1 MLNTSTVKVRAKDT
15 LKGIFTLGGAKYRRP
30 RCYFWGPRGVSY
42 EEPSTSKSVSQ
53 EVMHFTVHLLLN
65 KSVVLPC
72 KPLARAS
79 YDSKKASW
87 TFPGRPREY
96 EVVEDEMRDF
106 EFDQLDTWF
115 GMEMKK
121 NENKNPELQEHLDKT
136 MQTLRDYVLQRQPSR
151 H

>member
-1 MLNTSTVKVRAKDT
+1 
-15 LKGIFTLGGAKYRRP
+15 
-30 RCYFWGPRGVSY
+30 
-42 EEPSTSKSVSQ
+42 
-53 EVMHFTVHLLLN
+53 MHFTVHLLLN
-65 KSVVLPC
+65 KSVVLLC

-136 MQTLRDYVLQRQPSR
+136 MQTLRDYVLQRQPLR